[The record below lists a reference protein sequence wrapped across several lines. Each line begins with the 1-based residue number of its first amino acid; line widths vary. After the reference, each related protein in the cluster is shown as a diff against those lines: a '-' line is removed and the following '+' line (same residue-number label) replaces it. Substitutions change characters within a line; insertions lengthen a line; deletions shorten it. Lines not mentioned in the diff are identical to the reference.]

1 MKLTDTII
9 TFAKKSDHILPLTE
23 LTGESYTKKHNLKQ
37 TSYNMDPRI
46 EKLFARERLRES
58 SVTQRERS
66 EARDAR
72 DDFESDLSRALF
84 SSAARRLHDKTQVF
98 PLTNDDNIHSRLT
111 HSMEVMNVGASLAKD
126 VCFNKEFIEK
136 YNIGDVYRLYDPM
149 RAILQTVGLVHDI
162 GNPPF
167 GHFGEQT
174 ICEYFKRYFKE
185 HPDVLGGYSS
195 WSSDFTAF
203 DGNAQGF
210 RVITKLQFIDDL
222 FGLNLTRSCLASYLK
237 YPNCGNSDKRDG
249 APIEHHKHG
258 VFCADKEYLDKV
270 MHGAPHC
277 NATSY
282 KRHPFVFLVEAADS
296 ICYLSMDLEDAY
308 NKGWFTLTHLY
319 NEWKAFSHNSDAPT
333 QALFESLLKAS
344 SATGSS
350 GRKGFIRFRI
360 DIIRYLVAKAVEKYL
375 AHFEEILSGN
385 YNNELIQ
392 DDDNRVAEFLKT
404 FCIHNIYSRKEI
416 QSVEL
421 TGWSVIN
428 GLLDIYTKLLLGDK
442 VYMRHG
448 EAMISLSV
456 LRANKMDFM
465 LHEGIIEWNPE
476 QKRYTREGTTIDDI
490 DALCDR
496 FPIER
501 LPNYYRLRII
511 VDFISSMTDKFAVKH
526 YQKLSGQR
534 I

>member
-1 MKLTDTII
+1 
-9 TFAKKSDHILPLTE
+9 
-23 LTGESYTKKHNLKQ
+23 
-37 TSYNMDPRI
+37 MDVRI
-46 EKLFARERLRES
+46 EKLFMKERLRQS
-58 SVTQRERS
+58 SVTQHERS
-66 EARDAR
+66 EANDAR

-98 PLTNDDNIHSRLT
+98 PLTSDDNIHSRLT

-126 VCFNKEFIEK
+126 VCFNEGFRKKYAIE
-136 YNIGDVYRLYDPM
+136 NVYELYDPM
-149 RAILQTVGLVHDI
+149 RAILQTVCLVHDI

-174 ICEYFKRYFKE
+174 ICEYFKRFFRE
-185 HPDVLGGYSS
+185 NPDVLGGYSS
-195 WSSDFTAF
+195 WSDDFTKF

-222 FGLNLTRSCLASYLK
+222 FGLNFTRSSLASYLK
-237 YPNCGNSDKRDG
+237 YPNCGGCDKSPSS
-249 APIEHHKHG
+249 PIEHHKHG
-258 VFCADKEYLDKV
+258 VFCADKDYLDRV
-270 MHGAPHC
+270 MGDSRC
-277 NATSY
+277 SSNVSY

-308 NKGWFTLTHLY
+308 NKGWFTLSQLYDEWQQFCSCSDEKTH
-319 NEWKAFSHNSDAPT
+319 N
-333 QALFESLLKAS
+333 LFDSLHRATATVG
-344 SATGSS
+344 SA

-360 DIIRYLVAKAVEKYL
+360 NIIRYLVDKAVEKYL
-375 AHFEEILSGN
+375 ENFESILSGD
-385 YNNELIQ
+385 YNEELIL
-392 DDDNRVAEFLKT
+392 DDENRVAEFLKI
-404 FCIHNIYSRKEI
+404 FCVRNIYSRKEI

-456 LRANKMDFM
+456 LRANKMDYM
-465 LHEGIIEWNPE
+465 LRDDIIEWSPAD
-476 QKRYTREGTTIDDI
+476 KLYVRKSDGAKIYDI
-490 DALCDR
+490 DALCDE
-496 FPIER
+496 FSFER

-511 VDFISSMTDKFAVKH
+511 VDFISGMTDKFAVKH

>member
-1 MKLTDTII
+1 
-9 TFAKKSDHILPLTE
+9 
-23 LTGESYTKKHNLKQ
+23 
-37 TSYNMDPRI
+37 MDARI

-98 PLTNDDNIHSRLT
+98 PLTSDDNIHSRLT
-111 HSMEVMNVGASLAKD
+111 HSMEVMNIGASLAKD
-126 VCFNKEFIEK
+126 ICFNAEFCNKYGIE
-136 YNIGDVYRLYDPM
+136 NVYELYDPM

-174 ICEYFKRYFKE
+174 ICEYFKRYFNE
-185 HPDVLGGYSS
+185 HPHVLGGYSS
-195 WSSDFTAF
+195 WSSDFTSF

-237 YPNCGNSDKRDG
+237 YPNCGDKEKG
-249 APIEHHKHG
+249 ENAPIERHKHG
-258 VFCADKEYLDKV
+258 VFCADKENLDKV
-270 MHGAPHC
+270 MEGTALS
-277 NATSY
+277 NGTSY

-308 NKGWFTLTHLY
+308 NKGWFTLTHLH
-319 NEWKAFSHNSDAPT
+319 NEWTAFNSSDDA
-333 QALFESLLKAS
+333 QARTLFDSLLRAS
-344 SATGSS
+344 NATGSS

-375 AHFEEILSGN
+375 SNFELILEGN
-385 YNNELIQ
+385 YNNELIL
-392 DDDNRVAEFLKT
+392 DDENRVAEFLKD
-404 FCIHNIYSRKEI
+404 FCIRNIYSRKEI

-448 EAMISLSV
+448 EAMISLSI
-456 LRANKMDFM
+456 LRANKMDYM
-465 LHEGIIEWNPE
+465 LHDGIIEWDA
-476 QKRYTREGTTIDDI
+476 QKKLYIKRCDGSEISDI
-490 DALCDR
+490 DALCDN
-496 FPIER
+496 FPFES

>member
-1 MKLTDTII
+1 
-9 TFAKKSDHILPLTE
+9 
-23 LTGESYTKKHNLKQ
+23 
-37 TSYNMDPRI
+37 MDIRI
-46 EKLFARERLRES
+46 EKLFIKERLRES
-58 SVTQRERS
+58 SVTQRERF
-66 EARDAR
+66 EANDAR

-98 PLTNDDNIHSRLT
+98 PLTSDDNIHSRLT

-126 VCFNKEFIEK
+126 VCFNDDFRKK
-136 YNIGDVYRLYDPM
+136 YNIENVYELYDPM
-149 RAILQTVGLVHDI
+149 RAILQTVCLVHDI

-174 ICEYFKRYFKE
+174 ICEYFKKYFSAN
-185 HPDVLGGYSS
+185 PDVLGGYAT
-195 WSSDFTAF
+195 WSDDFTKF

-222 FGLNLTRSCLASYLK
+222 FGLNLTRSSLASYLK
-237 YPNCGNSDKRDG
+237 YPNCGGCDKTSK
-249 APIEHHKHG
+249 ASIERHKHG
-258 VFCADKEYLDKV
+258 VFCVDKDYLDRV
-270 MHGAPHC
+270 MSGSRC
-277 NATSY
+277 SDGESY

-308 NKGWFTLTHLY
+308 NKGWFTLAQLY
-319 NEWKAFSHNSDAPT
+319 DEWTKFNNARVESDEKARL
-333 QALFESLLKAS
+333 LFGSLHRAS
-344 SATGSS
+344 GAAGSA

-360 DIIRYLVAKAVEKYL
+360 DVIRYLVDLAVDRYL
-375 AHFEEILSGN
+375 ANFESILAGE
-385 YNNELIQ
+385 YNNELIL
-392 DDDNRVAEFLKT
+392 DDKNCVAEFLKE
-404 FCIHNIYSRKEI
+404 FCVRNIYSRKEI

-465 LHEGIIEWNPE
+465 LHEGIIEWSPLDKLYIN
-476 QKRYTREGTTIDDI
+476 KSDGTKIDDI
-490 DALCDR
+490 DALCDN
-496 FPIER
+496 FPIAS

>member
-1 MKLTDTII
+1 MDIRIKNLFTI
-9 TFAKKSDHILPLTE
+9 
-23 LTGESYTKKHNLKQ
+23 
-37 TSYNMDPRI
+37 
-46 EKLFARERLRES
+46 ERLRES
-58 SVTQRERS
+58 AVTSSKRS
-66 EARDAR
+66 ETCDAR
-72 DDFESDLSRALF
+72 NDFESDLSRALF

-98 PLTNDDNIHSRLT
+98 PLTSDDNIHSRLT

-126 VCFNKEFIEK
+126 ICFNKAFCERYRIE
-136 YNIGDVYRLYDPM
+136 NIYELYDPM

-174 ICEYFKRYFKE
+174 IREFFKKYFAQNPDILGEY
-185 HPDVLGGYSS
+185 HS
-195 WSSDFTAF
+195 WMSDFTAF

-222 FGLNLTRSCLASYLK
+222 YGLNLTRSSLASYLK
-237 YPNCGNSDKRDG
+237 YPNCGNSNCSTEL
-249 APIEHHKHG
+249 IELHKQG
-258 VFCADKEYLDKV
+258 VFNADQEYLHRV
-270 MHGAPHC
+270 MGETRR
-277 NATSY
+277 NSATSY
-282 KRHPFVFLVEAADS
+282 KRHPFAYLVEAADS

-319 NEWKAFSHNSDAPT
+319 NEWKAFSNNCDAQA
-333 QALFESLLKAS
+333 QALFASLHEAS

-375 AHFEEILSGN
+375 ANFEQILSGE
-385 YNNELIQ
+385 YNNELIL
-392 DDDNRVAEFLKT
+392 DDGNRVAEFLKT

-428 GLLDIYTKLLLGDK
+428 GLLDIYTRLLLGDK

-465 LHEGIIEWNPE
+465 LHDGIIEWDPVR
-476 QKRYTREGTTIDDI
+476 KKYTREGTAIDDI
-490 DALCDR
+490 DTLCDN
-496 FPIER
+496 FPIEH